1 MLFRNGIAAITLYP
15 VFRKR
20 TFMTRSILLSLIFIQ
35 AFFPFAISQKLRKA
49 DKEIISDIQTDITYL
64 SSDKLEGRR
73 SGTAGETLA
82 SDYII
87 AGFMKTGIKPMGD
100 SGTYLQRFEIY
111 DGRDISHTRFTINNS
126 ELILNTEFIPLAFS
140 AQGKING
147 SPAVALQEGGSPWF
161 YDLRDAVESSAS
173 NPHFDMAKLLR
184 EKIRLFESKGATAVI
199 FYNSSKTDDGIVFD
213 PAEGIK
219 PEKIPAVFVTKT
231 GRKKYL
237 KDISQSLDVEIEV
250 VMTEKKRWGHNVIGF
265 IDAGASY
272 TVVIGAHF
280 DHLGF
285 GEDGNSLYRGSEK
298 MVHPGAD
305 DNASGTA
312 ALMELAKLLKK
323 TRGLRTNYLFI
334 AFSGEESGLIGS
346 KYFTE
351 YPTVPLSKISYMLNM
366 DMIGRLN
373 DSTHV
378 LTIGGY
384 GTSPEWAGLI
394 NSTLNKKIFVLHAD
408 SSGTGPSDHTS
419 FYLKNIPVLFFFTGI
434 HPDYH
439 KPTDKPDKIN
449 YAGEMEVIH
458 LIYAITQKLDGANKP
473 PFVKTTDK
481 QFGVSPA
488 FNVTLGLMPDYS
500 FSGSGLRIDA
510 ISEGRPAEKAGL
522 KSGDVIIKLG
532 DYSVVSLQTYMEALS
547 KFNRGDQTTVE
558 FIRDKSDMKAAVQ
571 FK

>member
-1 MLFRNGIAAITLYP
+1 
-15 VFRKR
+15 
-20 TFMTRSILLSLIFIQ
+20 MTRSILLFLIFFQ
-35 AFFPFAISQKLRKA
+35 VLSPFANSQKLRKA
-49 DKEIISDIQTDITYL
+49 DKEIVAELQTDIGSL
-64 SSDKLEGRR
+64 SNAKMEGRR
-73 SGTAGETLA
+73 SATTGETLA

-87 AGFMKTGIKPMGD
+87 GGFIKAGLKPLGD

-111 DGRDISHTRFTINNS
+111 DGRDISHTRFTINNAD
-126 ELILNTEFIPLAFS
+126 LILNTEFIPLPFS
-140 AQGKING
+140 ASGKVDG
-147 SPAVALQEGGSPWF
+147 SPAIALQESGSPWF
-161 YDLRDAVESSAS
+161 YDLKEIVEAVFS
-173 NPHFDMAKLLR
+173 NPHFDMEKLLR
-184 EKIRLFESKGATAVI
+184 EKTRLFEGKGATAVI
-199 FYNSSKTDDGIVFD
+199 FYNSSKTEDGIVFD

-219 PEKIPAVFVTKT
+219 PEKIPVLYVTKA

-237 KDISQSLDVEIEV
+237 KDISQSLDVIIDV
-250 VMTEKKRWGHNVIGF
+250 QMSEKRRWGHNVIGF
-265 IDAGASY
+265 LDMGAPY
-272 TVVIGAHF
+272 TVVIGAHY
-280 DHLGF
+280 DHLGY
-285 GEDGNSLYRGSEK
+285 GEDGNSLYHGKEK
-298 MVHPGAD
+298 MIHPGAD

-312 ALMELAKLLKK
+312 ALMELGRLLKK
-323 TRGLRTNYLFI
+323 TKGLRTNYLFV

-351 YPTVPLSKISYMLNM
+351 HPSVALSKISYMLNM

-373 DSTHV
+373 DSSHV

-384 GTSPEWAGLI
+384 GTSPQWAALI
-394 NSTLNKKIFVLHAD
+394 SSTMNKKIFVLNAD

-439 KPTDKPDKIN
+439 KPTDQPDKIN
-449 YAGEMEVIH
+449 YIGEMEVIH
-458 LIYAITQKLDGANKP
+458 LIYEITQKMDGMNKP
-473 PFVKTTDK
+473 VFAKTRDK
-481 QFGVSPA
+481 QFGVAPA

-522 KSGDVIIKLG
+522 KAGDIIVRLG
-532 DYSVVSLQTYMEALS
+532 DYSVISLQTYMEALS

-558 FIRDKSDMKAAVQ
+558 FLRGEEEMKAAVQ

>member
-1 MLFRNGIAAITLYP
+1 MSRG
-15 VFRKR
+15 
-20 TFMTRSILLSLIFIQ
+20 ILLFLILFQIISSNT
-35 AFFPFAISQKLRKA
+35 FSQKLRKA
-49 DKEIISDIQTDITYL
+49 DREIVDELQMDIGSL
-64 SSDKLEGRR
+64 SNDKLEGRR
-73 SGTAGETLA
+73 SGTSGEILA

-87 AGFMKTGIKPMGD
+87 ASFIKAGLKPLGD
-100 SGTYLQRFEIY
+100 SGTYLQKFEIY
-111 DGRDISHTRFTINNS
+111 DGRDISHTRFSINNAD
-126 ELILNTEFIPLAFS
+126 LILNTEFIPLPFS
-140 AQGKING
+140 APGKADG
-147 SPAVALQEGGSPWF
+147 SPAIALQESGSPWF
-161 YDLRDAVESSAS
+161 YDLKETVEASQS
-173 NPHFDMAKLLR
+173 NPHFDMDKLLR
-184 EKIRLFESKGATAVI
+184 EKTRLFQGKGATAVI

-213 PAEGIK
+213 PAEGIS
-219 PEKIPAVFVTKT
+219 PEKIPVLYVTKA

-237 KDISQSLDVEIEV
+237 KDISQSLDVAIDV
-250 VMTEKKRWGHNVIGF
+250 QMTEKKRWGHNVIGMLDF
-265 IDAGASY
+265 GAPY
-272 TVVIGAHF
+272 TVVIGAHY
-280 DHLGF
+280 DHLGY
-285 GEDGNSLYRGSEK
+285 GEDGNSLYHGTEK
-298 MVHPGAD
+298 MIHPGAD

-312 ALMELAKLLKK
+312 ALMELARLLKK
-323 TRGLRTNYLFI
+323 TKNLRTNYLFV

-351 YPTVPLSKISYMLNM
+351 HPSVALSKISYMVNM

-384 GTSPEWAGLI
+384 GTSPQWSGI
-394 NSTLNKKIFVLHAD
+394 ISTTLNKKIFILNVD

-439 KPTDKPDKIN
+439 KPSDRPDKIN
-449 YAGEMEVIH
+449 YIGEMQVIH
-458 LIYAITQKLDGANKP
+458 LIYDITQKMDGMNKP
-473 PFVKTTDK
+473 AFAKTRDK
-481 QFGVSPA
+481 QFGVAPA

-522 KSGDVIIKLG
+522 KAGDVIVKLG
-532 DYSVVSLQTYMEALS
+532 DYSVISLQTYMEALS

-558 FIRDKSDMKAAVQ
+558 FLRGKEDIKAPVQ

>member
-1 MLFRNGIAAITLYP
+1 
-15 VFRKR
+15 
-20 TFMTRSILLSLIFIQ
+20 MTRSILLFLIFFQ

-49 DKEIISDIQTDITYL
+49 DKEIIVDLQTDIGYL
-64 SSDKLEGRR
+64 ANDKLEGRR
-73 SGTAGETLA
+73 SGTSGEKLA
-82 SDYII
+82 SDYIVG
-87 AGFMKTGIKPMGD
+87 GFIKTGLKPLGD

-111 DGRDISHTRFTINNS
+111 DGRDISHTRFTINNT
-126 ELILNTEFIPLAFS
+126 ELVLNTEFIPLPFS
-140 AQGKING
+140 TSGKVDG
-147 SPAVALQEGGSPWF
+147 SPAIALQESGSPWF
-161 YDLRDAVESSAS
+161 YDLKEVVEAGVS
-173 NPHFDMAKLLR
+173 NPHFDMGKLLR
-184 EKIRLFESKGATAVI
+184 EKTRLFEGKGASAVI
-199 FYNSSKTDDGIVFD
+199 FYNSSKTEDGIVFD

-219 PEKIPAVFVTKT
+219 PEKIPALYVTRA

-237 KDISQSLDVEIEV
+237 KDISQSLDVEIDVEMV
-250 VMTEKKRWGHNVIGF
+250 EKKRWGHNVVGLL
-265 IDAGASY
+265 DNAATY
-272 TVVIGAHF
+272 TVVIGAHY
-280 DHLGF
+280 DHLGY
-285 GEDGNSLYRGSEK
+285 GEDGNSLYHGAEK
-298 MVHPGAD
+298 MIHPGAD

-312 ALMELAKLLKK
+312 ALMELGRLLKK
-323 TRGLRTNYLFI
+323 TKGLKSNYLFV

-351 YPTVPLSKISYMLNM
+351 HAPLPLSNISYMLNM

-384 GTSPEWAGLI
+384 GTSPQWAGLI
-394 NSTLNKKIFVLHAD
+394 GSTLNKKIFILNAD

-439 KPTDKPDKIN
+439 KPTDLPDKIN
-449 YAGEMEVIH
+449 YPGELQVIH
-458 LIYAITQKLDGANKP
+458 LIYAITQKMDGLNKP
-473 PFVKTTDK
+473 PFAKTRDN
-481 QFGVSPA
+481 QFGVAPA

-522 KSGDVIIKLG
+522 KAGDIIVKLG
-532 DYSVVSLQTYMEALS
+532 DYSVISLQTYMEALS

-558 FIRDKSDMKAAVQ
+558 FLRGKDEMKAAVQ

>member
-1 MLFRNGIAAITLYP
+1 
-15 VFRKR
+15 
-20 TFMTRSILLSLIFIQ
+20 MTRSFLLFLIFFQ
-35 AFFPFAISQKLRKA
+35 AFTPIAHSQKLRKA
-49 DKEIISDIQTDITYL
+49 DKEVITELQTDIGVL
-64 SSDKLEGRR
+64 SNDKMEGRR
-73 SGTAGETLA
+73 SGTTGEALA

-87 AGFMKTGIKPMGD
+87 SDFIKTGIKPLGD
-100 SGTYLQRFEIY
+100 SGTWLQRFEIY
-111 DGRDISHTRFTINNS
+111 DGKDISQTLFTINGS
-126 ELILNTEFIPLAFS
+126 QLILNTEFIPLPFS
-140 AQGKING
+140 ASGKADG
-147 SPAVALQEGGSPWF
+147 SPAIALQESGSPWF
-161 YDLRDAVESSAS
+161 YDLKEIFEASAS
-173 NPHFDMAKLLR
+173 NPHFDIMRALR
-184 EKIRLFESKGATAVI
+184 EKTRSFAGKGASAVI

-213 PAEGIK
+213 PAEGIQ
-219 PEKIPAVFVTKT
+219 PEKIPAIYVTKT
-231 GRKKYL
+231 GRKKYM
-237 KDISQSLDVEIEV
+237 KDISQSLDVEIDV

-265 IDAGASY
+265 LDLGAPY
-272 TVVIGAHF
+272 TVIIGAHY
-280 DHLGF
+280 DHLGY

-298 MVHPGAD
+298 KIHPGAD

-312 ALMELAKLLKK
+312 AIIEMARLLKK

-351 YPTVPLSKISYMLNM
+351 HSTIALSKISYMLNL

-384 GTSPEWAGLI
+384 GTSPQWSGLI
-394 NSTLNKKIFVLHAD
+394 SNTLNKKIFVLNID

-434 HPDYH
+434 HADYH
-439 KPTDKPDKIN
+439 KPSDLADKIN
-449 YAGEMEVIH
+449 YPGELQIIK
-458 LIYAITQKLDGANKP
+458 LIYAITQKMDGTNKP
-473 PFVKTTDK
+473 QFSKTRDK
-481 QFGVSPA
+481 QFGISPA
-488 FNVTLGLMPDYS
+488 FNVTLGIMPDYS

-522 KSGDVIIKLG
+522 KTGDIIIRMG
-532 DYSVVSLQTYMEALS
+532 DYSVNSLQTYMEALS

-558 FIRDKSDMKAAVQ
+558 FLRDKATMKAAVQ

>member
-1 MLFRNGIAAITLYP
+1 M
-15 VFRKR
+15 
-20 TFMTRSILLSLIFIQ
+20 
-35 AFFPFAISQKLRKA
+35 
-49 DKEIISDIQTDITYL
+49 
-64 SSDKLEGRR
+64 EGRR
-73 SGTAGETLA
+73 SGTTGEALA

-87 AGFMKTGIKPMGD
+87 GGFIKAGLKPLGD

-111 DGRDISHTRFTINNS
+111 DGRDITHTRFSINNAD
-126 ELILNTEFIPLAFS
+126 LILNTEFIPLPFS
-140 AQGKING
+140 APGKADG
-147 SPAVALQEGGSPWF
+147 SPAIALQESGSPWF
-161 YDLRDAVESSAS
+161 YDLKETVEAAQS
-173 NPHFDMAKLLR
+173 NPHFDMDKLLR
-184 EKIRLFESKGATAVI
+184 EKTRLFEGKGATAVI

-219 PEKIPAVFVTKT
+219 AEKIPVLYVTKA

-237 KDISQSLDVEIEV
+237 KDISQSLDVVIDIQ
-250 VMTEKKRWGHNVIGF
+250 MTEKKRWGHNVIGF
-265 IDAGASY
+265 LDMGAPY
-272 TVVIGAHF
+272 TVVIGAHY
-280 DHLGF
+280 DHLGY
-285 GEDGNSLYRGSEK
+285 GEDGNSLYHGAEK
-298 MVHPGAD
+298 KIHPGAD

-312 ALMELAKLLKK
+312 ALMELSRLLKK
-323 TRGLRTNYLFI
+323 TKSLRTNYLFV

-351 YPTVPLSKISYMLNM
+351 HPSVVLSKISYMVNM

-384 GTSPEWAGLI
+384 GTSPQWSSLI
-394 NSTLNKKIFVLHAD
+394 SGTLNKKVFVLNAD

-439 KPTDKPDKIN
+439 KPTDQPDKIN
-449 YAGEMEVIH
+449 YVGEMEVIH
-458 LIYAITQKLDGANKP
+458 LIYDITQKMDGMNKP
-473 PFVKTTDK
+473 VFAKTRDK
-481 QFGVSPA
+481 QFGVAPA

-522 KSGDVIIKLG
+522 KAGDIIIKLG
-532 DYSVVSLQTYMEALS
+532 DYSVISLQTYMEALS

-558 FIRDKSDMKAAVQ
+558 FLRDKEEIKAAVQ